1 MKMHAKTLLAAAFL
15 SLSCFAAQA
24 ADAAVDRPA
33 ANPAN
38 HADASKA
45 TLAQREI
52 EPNCLRYTGSL
63 IIAAQN
69 RRNERRAAG
78 SDASKASRP
87 ACNGSPGQSYTREDI
102 QRTGATNAADAIRR
116 LDPAAW

>member
-1 MKMHAKTLLAAAFL
+1 MNTYAKTLLAAALL

-24 ADAAVDRPA
+24 ADAAVDQHA
-33 ANPAN
+33 ANQAGQV
-38 HADASKA
+38 DAAKPTA
-45 TLAQREI
+45 AQQEI

-69 RRNERRAAG
+69 RRNERRSAG

-87 ACNGSPGQSYTREDI
+87 ACNGCPGQSYTREDI